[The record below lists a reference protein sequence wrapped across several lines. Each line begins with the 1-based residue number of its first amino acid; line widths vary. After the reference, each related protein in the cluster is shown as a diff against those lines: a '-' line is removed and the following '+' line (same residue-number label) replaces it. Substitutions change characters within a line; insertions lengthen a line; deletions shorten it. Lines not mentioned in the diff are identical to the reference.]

1 VVDEEHGAQL
11 TRTEC
16 ATPHFGW
23 HFGGGAFHLAMSTQ
37 WLLSPLINLSS
48 SIFPM
53 CNPFFFRSTF
63 TRWPNCLPNLIATS
77 VICAG
82 QLTSVT
88 IGRQGMEL
96 EGRTFALWSCTLSFT
111 GLQLS
116 NQCIWLMVTKLQSSE
131 PTFPFFEATYL
142 GGGVSKHLRA
152 NHKVISALFGQH
164 H

>member
-1 VVDEEHGAQL
+1 MCHAPFRL
-11 TRTEC
+11 T
-16 ATPHFGW
+16 FW
-23 HFGGGAFHLAMSTQ
+23 GGGAHSIWPCRLNDYFRL
-37 WLLSPLINLSS
+37 WLIWAHRYSRCATL
-48 SIFPM
+48 
-53 CNPFFFRSTF
+53 FFRTTF
-63 TRWPNCLPNLIATS
+63 TRWPNCLPNLIAMS

-88 IGRQGMEL
+88 IGRQAMEL
-96 EGRTFALWSCTLSFT
+96 EGRTFTLWSCTLSFT